1 MKWGYF
7 CTISLILFIRIFVS
21 LNRPDYRQ
29 LFDTGACVGN
39 VCSMTIRFLGQ
50 SFYSIYAVSRSS
62 LECRSNLENII
73 IIYWHKETTVRWSM
87 FIAKIDSAIELFV
100 VRSSFVRISPI
111 LYALFARLK
120 ALSTATLSA
129 LSMYSSFLSALWS
142 FFGLPSDGPESLI
155 LCFLQYCRLIR
166 LRYILSASI
175 RSGYLPVR
183 SLYLSAASTSTSL
196 SLFASNDSFS
206 ILP

>member
-1 MKWGYF
+1 MDLFPIRFVFDLLSSKRIRIYKLVYPFGRQLYCF
-7 CTISLILFIRIFVS
+7 FIR
-21 LNRPDYRQ
+21 
-29 LFDTGACVGN
+29 N

-142 FFGLPSDGPESLI
+142 FFGLPSDGPESLCRV
-155 LCFLQYCRLIR
+155 LCNTV
-166 LRYILSASI
+166 
-175 RSGYLPVR
+175 G
-183 SLYLSAASTSTSL
+183 
-196 SLFASNDSFS
+196 
-206 ILP
+206 